1 MSTHLLT
8 PRQAVSRL
16 KKRAATLAPRPKSEF
31 AKLAEVLSE
40 LQGVAPREFRQVAKE
55 IGVSP
60 RTAFYLARIWG
71 SIENLKERD
80 RLLKLGWTKLS
91 LVAPHLTAKN
101 SREILTFAET
111 HTTQACRLHLS
122 EKPIRETTRCMLLR
136 FGAKDYARFADAI
149 VKNGG
154 KKRGKGLV
162 GTEKALMKIVATATS
177 KTRDPR

>member
-1 MSTHLLT
+1 MSTHLQT
-8 PRQAVSRL
+8 PRQAISRL
-16 KKRAATLAPRPKSEF
+16 KKRAAILAQRPRSEF
-31 AKLAEVLSE
+31 AELAAALSG
-40 LQGVAPREFRQVAKE
+40 LQGLAPREFREVTKE
-55 IGVSP
+55 IGISP

-91 LVAPHLTAKN
+91 LIAPHLTAKN

-111 HTTQACRLHLS
+111 HTVQECRLHLS
-122 EKPIRETTRCMLLR
+122 EKPIKETTRCMLLR
-136 FGAKDYARFADAI
+136 FSAKDYARFADGI

-162 GTEKALMKIVATATS
+162 GTEKALMKILAKDSS
-177 KTRDPR
+177 KTRGRR